1 MADIRLINHPYVNEA
16 QLNLIDYPALR
27 VLHAVVQTGSFEKAA
42 ALLNVTPSAV
52 SQRIRQLEERVGAA
66 LVVRATPCTATEK
79 GDWLCR
85 HMENVGILES
95 ELLEHLPALSDRD
108 SPQER
113 VTLQI
118 ATSADSLGTWFLEA
132 MADFSKSSNYLL
144 NISVDDQD
152 HTAEWLE
159 RGRVIAAVTSM
170 EKPVAGCRRYS
181 LGALRYHATASP
193 EFVRR
198 HFPDGVTKEAL
209 ARAPSLTFNQKDRL
223 QAEWIRRTLAT
234 EINVPTHWLPATQG
248 FLDAALLGMG
258 WGMNPIQLTRDHIA
272 AGRLV
277 ELIPATPLDIV
288 LYWQISRLAA
298 DRLAALTR
306 TVIDVAR
313 RSLVSADVLHLRHR
327 AG

>member
-1 MADIRLINHPYVNEA
+1 M
-16 QLNLIDYPALR
+16 IDYPALR
-27 VLHAVVQTGSFEKAA
+27 VLLAVVQTGSFEKASA
-42 ALLNVTPSAV
+42 ILNVTPSAV
-52 SQRIRQLEERVGAA
+52 SQRIKQLEERLGAA
-66 LVVRATPCTATEK
+66 LVVRGTPCTATEK

-85 HMENVGILES
+85 HIENVGMLES

-108 SPQER
+108 SPEQR

-132 MADFSKSSNYLL
+132 MADFSNASNYLV

-170 EKPVAGCRRYS
+170 EKPVSGCRRYS

-193 EFVRR
+193 DFIRR
-198 HFPDGVTKEAL
+198 HFPDGVTPEAL

-223 QAEWIRRTLAT
+223 QADWIRRTLAT
-234 EINVPTHWLPATQG
+234 DINVPTHWLPATQG
-248 FLDAALLGMG
+248 FVDAALLGMG
-258 WGMNPIQLTRDHIA
+258 WGMNPIHLTEDHIK

-277 ELIPATPLDIV
+277 ELIPGTPLDIM

-298 DRLAALTR
+298 DRLAGLTQKVIEVAKR
-306 TVIDVAR
+306 T
-313 RSLVSADVLHLRHR
+313 LV
-327 AG
+327 

>member
-1 MADIRLINHPYVNEA
+1 M
-16 QLNLIDYPALR
+16 IDYPALR
-27 VLHAVVQTGSFEKAA
+27 VLLAVVQTGSFEKAA
-42 ALLNVTPSAV
+42 AILNVTPSAV
-52 SQRIRQLEERVGAA
+52 SQRIKQLEERLGTA
-66 LVVRATPCTATEK
+66 LVLRGTPCTATEK

-85 HMENVGILES
+85 HMENVGMLES
-95 ELLEHLPALSDRD
+95 ELLEHLPDLSDRD
-108 SPQER
+108 SPEQQ
-113 VTLQI
+113 VTLRI

-198 HFPDGVTKEAL
+198 YFPDGVTPQAL
-209 ARAPSLTFNQKDRL
+209 ARAPSITFNQKDRL
-223 QAEWIRRTLAT
+223 QADWIRSTFAT
-234 EINVPTHWLPATQG
+234 DVNVPTHWLPATQG

-258 WGMNPIQLTRDHIA
+258 WGMNPIHLTDHHIK

-277 ELIPATPLDIV
+277 ELISGTPLDVV

-298 DRLAALTR
+298 DRLTGLTQK
-306 TVIDVAR
+306 VIEVAR
-313 RSLVSADVLHLRHR
+313 RSLV
-327 AG
+327 

>member
-1 MADIRLINHPYVNEA
+1 M
-16 QLNLIDYPALR
+16 IDYPALR
-27 VLHAVVQTGSFEKAA
+27 VLLAVVQAGSFEKAA
-42 ALLNVTPSAV
+42 AVLNVTPSAV
-52 SQRIRQLEERVGAA
+52 SQRIKQLEERLGAA
-66 LVVRATPCTATEK
+66 LVVRGTPCTATEK

-85 HMENVGILES
+85 HMENVGMLES

-108 SPQER
+108 SPEQR

-170 EKPVAGCRRYS
+170 EKPVSGCRRYS

-193 EFVRR
+193 DFIRR
-198 HFPDGVTKEAL
+198 HFPDGVTPEAL

-223 QAEWIRRTLAT
+223 QAEWIRRVHAT
-234 EINVPTHWLPATQG
+234 DINVPTHWLQAAQG
-248 FLDAALLGMG
+248 FVDASLLGMG
-258 WGMNPIQLTRDHIA
+258 WGMTPIHLTEDHIK

-277 ELIPATPLDIV
+277 ELIPGTPLDV
-288 LYWQISRLAA
+288 LLYWQISRLAA
-298 DRLAALTR
+298 DRLTGLTQK
-306 TVIDVAR
+306 VIEVAR
-313 RSLVSADVLHLRHR
+313 RSLV
-327 AG
+327 